1 MLWDLILEA
10 FWVPLGSF
18 LWFWGVLGMGWN
30 FDVFWDLPWGGP
42 GSENKVR
49 LGLKAASWGT
59 VNSQSKA
66 GWVNRLVTG
75 SQHQLADQQ
84 IGD

>member
-42 GSENKVR
+42 GFGNKVS
-49 LGLKAASWGT
+49 GWLKAAPWGT
-59 VNSQSKA
+59 VNSQSTA
-66 GWVNRLVTG
+66 GL
-75 SQHQLADQQ
+75 SHQKPTPA
-84 IGD
+84 G